1 MIRNKFKNIAFSL
14 AVVMGVG
21 MTTPVFAK
29 SDYNPGDILALG
41 SDLTDA
47 QETALRKYFNAPEGT
62 NTIYVTDEV
71 IIEQLGLD
79 PNDPANYAG
88 GCYSSAYVKLLD
100 DNKGIRVETSNLT
113 EVTESMLMNALI
125 TSGITS
131 ADVKVSAPFKVTGT
145 SALSGILAGVE
156 EVGGFEIS
164 LQQKETAQKEIET
177 TIEVGNEIGSEE
189 ASTII
194 NDVKTEV
201 IKEQPETEEEVAE
214 IVDKVTNEYNINI
227 SVDAKDS
234 IVNLMNDVN
243 ELDLDY
249 SELKNT
255 LTEAGNKLSENL
267 KELGIK
273 LKEEGFFE
281 KIKNWFVNLWDK
293 FIGLFKNDENN
304 SENEID
310 NGSTELNVEPTEEQL
325 NTSEQDPGQVI
336 KNTDTS
342 EDTTIGDEIIENQ
355 SNDDEVSEEVSI
367 PSEEGQGSEIN
378 NDSTTDNVP
387 AENSNDLST
396 DTTSSNDTIE
406 N

>member
-1 MIRNKFKNIAFSL
+1 MVRNKLKNMALSL
-14 AVVMGVG
+14 AVIMGMG
-21 MTTPVFAK
+21 MASPVFAK

-47 QETALRKYFNAPEGT
+47 QEAALRKYFNAPDGT

-100 DNKGIRVETSNLT
+100 DNSGINVKATNLT

-125 TSGITS
+125 TSGITA
-131 ADVKVSAPFKVTGT
+131 ADVKVSSPFKVTGT

-164 LQQKETAQKEIET
+164 LKQKETAQKEIET
-177 TIEVGNEIGSEE
+177 TVEVGDEIGSEE

-194 NDVKTEV
+194 NDIKTEV
-201 IKEQPETEEEVAE
+201 IKEQPKTEEEIKK
-214 IVDKVTNEYNINI
+214 IVENITNQYNVNI
-227 SVDAKDS
+227 SINAKDS
-234 IVNLMNDVN
+234 IVNLMSHVND
-243 ELDLDY
+243 LGLDY
-249 SELKNT
+249 SELKSS
-255 LTEAGNKLSENL
+255 LKEASNKLSNNL

-281 KIKNWFVNLWDK
+281 KIKNWFVDLWDK
-293 FIGLFKNDENN
+293 FINLFRSNDNNEEESKENAPLDFNQEPIKEQSDDENQNLEEEIRPVDDTQIGDTITEDSVNDENVN
-304 SENEID
+304 
-310 NGSTELNVEPTEEQL
+310 
-325 NTSEQDPGQVI
+325 
-336 KNTDTS
+336 
-342 EDTTIGDEIIENQ
+342 EDTTT
-355 SNDDEVSEEVSI
+355 SEEKQVSDDTNTNSSTMD
-367 PSEEGQGSEIN
+367 SE
-378 NDSTTDNVP
+378 
-387 AENSNDLST
+387 
-396 DTTSSNDTIE
+396 TIT

>member
-1 MIRNKFKNIAFSL
+1 MLRNKFKNIAFSL
-14 AVVMGVG
+14 AIVMGIGVA
-21 MTTPVFAK
+21 TPVFAK

-47 QETALRKYFNAPEGT
+47 QEAALRKYFNAPDGT

-100 DNKGIRVETSNLT
+100 DNSGINVTATNLT

-164 LQQKETAQKEIET
+164 LKQKETAQKEIET
-177 TIEVGNEIGSEE
+177 TVAVGDEIGSEE
-189 ASTII
+189 ASTLI

-201 IKEQPETEEEVAE
+201 IKEQPETEEEIKE
-214 IVDKVTNEYNINI
+214 IVENITNQYNVNI
-227 SVDAKDS
+227 SVNAKDS
-234 IVNLMNDVN
+234 IVNLMSDVN
-243 ELDLDY
+243 DLNLDY
-249 SELKNT
+249 SELKNS
-255 LTEAGNKLSENL
+255 LKEASNKLSNNL
-267 KELGIK
+267 KELGVK
-273 LKEEGFFE
+273 LKNEGFFE
-281 KIKNWFVNLWDK
+281 KIKNWFVDLWDK
-293 FIGLFKNDENN
+293 FINLFKTEDKNVEEEN
-304 SENEID
+304 
-310 NGSTELNVEPTEEQL
+310 TELNMEPTEEQL
-325 NTSEQDPGQVI
+325 NNGEASSLEETEATEPVEEI
-336 KNTDTS
+336 KVEELPAD
-342 EDTTIGDEIIENQ
+342 DTTIENT
-355 SNDDEVSEEVSI
+355 S
-367 PSEEGQGSEIN
+367 N
-378 NDSTTDNVP
+378 NDAN
-387 AENSNDLST
+387 
-396 DTTSSNDTIE
+396 TSSNEGQESDNTNNGTTDETTTETETIT

>member
-1 MIRNKFKNIAFSL
+1 MLRNKFKNIAFSL
-14 AVVMGVG
+14 AIVMGIGVA
-21 MTTPVFAK
+21 TPVFAK

-47 QETALRKYFNAPEGT
+47 QEAALRKYFNAPDGT

-100 DNKGIRVETSNLT
+100 DNSGINVTATNLT

-164 LQQKETAQKEIET
+164 LKQKETAQKEIET
-177 TIEVGNEIGSEE
+177 TVAVGDEIGSEE
-189 ASTII
+189 ASTLI

-201 IKEQPETEEEVAE
+201 IKEQPETEEEIKE
-214 IVDKVTNEYNINI
+214 IVENITNQYNVNI
-227 SVDAKDS
+227 SVNAKDS
-234 IVNLMNDVN
+234 IVNLMSDVN
-243 ELDLDY
+243 DLDLDY
-249 SELKNT
+249 SELKNS
-255 LTEAGNKLSENL
+255 LKEASNKLSNNL

-281 KIKNWFVNLWDK
+281 KIKNWFVDLWDK
-293 FIGLFKNDENN
+293 FISLFRSSDSNEEENTDSIPLELNQEPTQEQSEADNQNLEEEIKPVDDTQIGDTIIEEPVNDEN
-304 SENEID
+304 
-310 NGSTELNVEPTEEQL
+310 TT
-325 NTSEQDPGQVI
+325 
-336 KNTDTS
+336 
-342 EDTTIGDEIIENQ
+342 EDTTT
-355 SNDDEVSEEVSI
+355 
-367 PSEEGQGSEIN
+367 SEEGQTSDN
-378 NDSTTDNVP
+378 TD
-387 AENSNDLST
+387 
-396 DTTSSNDTIE
+396 DTIVKTETTE

>member
-1 MIRNKFKNIAFSL
+1 MLRNKFKNIAFSL
-14 AVVMGVG
+14 AIIMGIGVA
-21 MTTPVFAK
+21 TPVFAK

-47 QETALRKYFNAPEGT
+47 QEAALRKYFNAPDGT

-100 DNKGIRVETSNLT
+100 DNSGINVTATNLT

-164 LQQKETAQKEIET
+164 LKQKETAQKEIET
-177 TIEVGNEIGSEE
+177 TVAVGDEIGSEE
-189 ASTII
+189 ASTLI

-201 IKEQPETEEEVAE
+201 IKEQPETEEEIKE
-214 IVDKVTNEYNINI
+214 IVENITNQYNVNI
-227 SVDAKDS
+227 SVNAKDS
-234 IVNLMNDVN
+234 IVNLMSDVN
-243 ELDLDY
+243 DLDLDY
-249 SELKNT
+249 SELKNS
-255 LTEAGNKLSENL
+255 LKEASNKLSNNL

-281 KIKNWFVNLWDK
+281 KIKNWFVDLWDK
-293 FIGLFKNDENN
+293 FISLFRSSDSNEEENTDSIPLELNQEPTQEQSEADNQNLEEEIKPVDDTQIGDTIIEEPVNDEN
-304 SENEID
+304 
-310 NGSTELNVEPTEEQL
+310 TT
-325 NTSEQDPGQVI
+325 
-336 KNTDTS
+336 
-342 EDTTIGDEIIENQ
+342 EDTTT
-355 SNDDEVSEEVSI
+355 
-367 PSEEGQGSEIN
+367 SEEGQTSDNTDETIIETE
-378 NDSTTDNVP
+378 TT
-387 AENSNDLST
+387 EN
-396 DTTSSNDTIE
+396 
-406 N
+406 

>member
-1 MIRNKFKNIAFSL
+1 MVRNKLKNMALSIAVL
-14 AVVMGVG
+14 MGLG
-21 MTTPVFAK
+21 MASPVFAK

-47 QETALRKYFNAPEGT
+47 QEAALRKYFNAPDGT

-71 IIEQLGLD
+71 IIKQLGLD

-100 DNKGIRVETSNLT
+100 DNSGINVTATNLT

-164 LQQKETAQKEIET
+164 LKQKETAQKEIET
-177 TIEVGNEIGSEE
+177 TVAVGDEIGSEE
-189 ASTII
+189 ASTLI

-201 IKEQPETEEEVAE
+201 IKEQPETEEEIKE
-214 IVDKVTNEYNINI
+214 IVENITNQYNVNI
-227 SVDAKDS
+227 SVNAKDS
-234 IVNLMNDVN
+234 IVNLMSDVN
-243 ELDLDY
+243 DLDLDY
-249 SELKNT
+249 SELKNS
-255 LTEAGNKLSENL
+255 LKEASNKLSNNL

-281 KIKNWFVNLWDK
+281 KIKNWFVDLWDK
-293 FIGLFKNDENN
+293 FISLFRSSDSNEEENTDSIPLELNQEPTQEQSEADNQNLEEEIKPVDDTQIGDTIIEEPVNDEN
-304 SENEID
+304 
-310 NGSTELNVEPTEEQL
+310 TT
-325 NTSEQDPGQVI
+325 
-336 KNTDTS
+336 
-342 EDTTIGDEIIENQ
+342 EDTTT
-355 SNDDEVSEEVSI
+355 
-367 PSEEGQGSEIN
+367 SEEGQTSDNTDETIIETE
-378 NDSTTDNVP
+378 TT
-387 AENSNDLST
+387 EN
-396 DTTSSNDTIE
+396 
-406 N
+406 

>member
-1 MIRNKFKNIAFSL
+1 MLRNKFKNIAFSL
-14 AVVMGVG
+14 AIVMGIGVA
-21 MTTPVFAK
+21 TPVFAK

-47 QETALRKYFNAPEGT
+47 QEAALRKYFNAPDGT
-62 NTIYVTDEV
+62 NTIYVTDKV

-100 DNKGIRVETSNLT
+100 DNSGINVTATNLT

-164 LQQKETAQKEIET
+164 LKQKETAQKEIET
-177 TIEVGNEIGSEE
+177 TVEVGDEIGSEE

-194 NDVKTEV
+194 NDIKTEV
-201 IKEQPETEEEVAE
+201 IKEKPKTEEEIKK
-214 IVDKVTNEYNINI
+214 IVENITNQYNVNI
-227 SVDAKDS
+227 SINAKDS
-234 IVNLMNDVN
+234 IVNLMSDVN
-243 ELDLDY
+243 DLGLDY
-249 SELKNT
+249 SELKSS
-255 LTEAGNKLSENL
+255 LKEASNKLSNNL
-267 KELGIK
+267 KKLGIK

-281 KIKNWFVNLWDK
+281 KIKDWFVDLWDK
-293 FIGLFKNDENN
+293 FINLFRSNDNNEEESIENAPLDFNQEPIKEQSDDENQNLEEEIRPVDDTQIGDTITEDSVNDENVN
-304 SENEID
+304 
-310 NGSTELNVEPTEEQL
+310 
-325 NTSEQDPGQVI
+325 
-336 KNTDTS
+336 
-342 EDTTIGDEIIENQ
+342 EDTTT
-355 SNDDEVSEEVSI
+355 SEEKQV
-367 PSEEGQGSEIN
+367 
-378 NDSTTDNVP
+378 
-387 AENSNDLST
+387 
-396 DTTSSNDTIE
+396 SNDTNTNSSTMDSEIIT

>member
-1 MIRNKFKNIAFSL
+1 MVRNKLKNMALSIAVL
-14 AVVMGVG
+14 MGLG
-21 MTTPVFAK
+21 MASPVFAK

-47 QETALRKYFNAPEGT
+47 QEAALRKYFNAPDGT

-71 IIEQLGLD
+71 IIKQLGLD

-100 DNKGIRVETSNLT
+100 DNSGINVKATNLT

-164 LQQKETAQKEIET
+164 LKQKETAQKEIET
-177 TIEVGNEIGSEE
+177 TVEVGDEIGSEE

-194 NDVKTEV
+194 NDIKTEV
-201 IKEQPETEEEVAE
+201 IKEKPKTEEEIKK
-214 IVDKVTNEYNINI
+214 IVENITNQYNVNI
-227 SVDAKDS
+227 SINAKDS
-234 IVNLMNDVN
+234 IVNLMSHVND
-243 ELDLDY
+243 LGLDY
-249 SELKNT
+249 SELKSS
-255 LTEAGNKLSENL
+255 LKEASNKLSNNL

-281 KIKNWFVNLWDK
+281 KIKNWFVDLWDK
-293 FIGLFKNDENN
+293 FINLFRSNDNNEEESKENAPLDFNQEPIKEQSDDENQNLEEEIRPVDDTQIGDTITEDSVNDENVN
-304 SENEID
+304 
-310 NGSTELNVEPTEEQL
+310 
-325 NTSEQDPGQVI
+325 
-336 KNTDTS
+336 
-342 EDTTIGDEIIENQ
+342 EDTTTSEEKQVSDDTNTNSSTMDSEIITN
-355 SNDDEVSEEVSI
+355 
-367 PSEEGQGSEIN
+367 
-378 NDSTTDNVP
+378 
-387 AENSNDLST
+387 
-396 DTTSSNDTIE
+396 
-406 N
+406 

>member
-1 MIRNKFKNIAFSL
+1 MLRNKFKNIAFSL
-14 AVVMGVG
+14 AIVMGIGVA
-21 MTTPVFAK
+21 TPVFAK

-47 QETALRKYFNAPEGT
+47 QEAALRKYFNAPDGT

-100 DNKGIRVETSNLT
+100 DNSGINVTATNLT

-164 LQQKETAQKEIET
+164 LKQKETAQKEIET
-177 TIEVGNEIGSEE
+177 TVAVGDEIGSEE
-189 ASTII
+189 ASTLI

-201 IKEQPETEEEVAE
+201 IKKQPETEEEIKE
-214 IVDKVTNEYNINI
+214 IVENITNQYNVNI
-227 SVDAKDS
+227 SVNAKDS
-234 IVNLMNDVN
+234 IVNLMSDVN
-243 ELDLDY
+243 DLDLDY
-249 SELKNT
+249 SELKNS
-255 LTEAGNKLSENL
+255 LKEASNKLSNNL

-281 KIKNWFVNLWDK
+281 KIKNWFVDLWDK
-293 FIGLFKNDENN
+293 FISLFRSSDSNEEENTDSIPLELNQEPTKEQSEADNQNLEEEIKPVDDTQIGDTIIEESVNDEN
-304 SENEID
+304 
-310 NGSTELNVEPTEEQL
+310 TT
-325 NTSEQDPGQVI
+325 
-336 KNTDTS
+336 
-342 EDTTIGDEIIENQ
+342 EDTTT
-355 SNDDEVSEEVSI
+355 
-367 PSEEGQGSEIN
+367 SEEGQTSDNTDETIIETE
-378 NDSTTDNVP
+378 TT
-387 AENSNDLST
+387 EN
-396 DTTSSNDTIE
+396 
-406 N
+406 

>member
-1 MIRNKFKNIAFSL
+1 MVRNKLKNMALSL
-14 AVVMGVG
+14 AVIMGMG
-21 MTTPVFAK
+21 MASPVFAK

-47 QETALRKYFNAPEGT
+47 QEAALRKYFNAPDGT

-100 DNKGIRVETSNLT
+100 DNSGINVTATNLT

-164 LQQKETAQKEIET
+164 LKQKETAQKEIET
-177 TIEVGNEIGSEE
+177 TVEVGDEIGSEE
-189 ASTII
+189 PSTII
-194 NDVKTEV
+194 NDIKTEV
-201 IKEQPETEEEVAE
+201 IKEQPETEEEIKE
-214 IVDKVTNEYNINI
+214 IVENITNQYNVNI
-227 SVDAKDS
+227 SVNAKDS
-234 IVNLMNDVN
+234 IVNLMSDVN
-243 ELDLDY
+243 DLDLDY
-249 SELKNT
+249 SELKNS
-255 LTEAGNKLSENL
+255 LKEASNKLSNNL

-281 KIKNWFVNLWDK
+281 KIKNWFVDLWDK
-293 FIGLFKNDENN
+293 FISLFRSSDSNEEENTDSIPLELNQEPTKEQSEADNQNLEDDIKPVDDTQIGDTIIEESVNDEN
-304 SENEID
+304 
-310 NGSTELNVEPTEEQL
+310 TT
-325 NTSEQDPGQVI
+325 
-336 KNTDTS
+336 
-342 EDTTIGDEIIENQ
+342 EDTTT
-355 SNDDEVSEEVSI
+355 
-367 PSEEGQGSEIN
+367 SEEGQTSDNTDETIIETE
-378 NDSTTDNVP
+378 TT
-387 AENSNDLST
+387 EN
-396 DTTSSNDTIE
+396 
-406 N
+406 

>member
-1 MIRNKFKNIAFSL
+1 MVRNKLKNMALSIAVL
-14 AVVMGVG
+14 MGLG
-21 MTTPVFAK
+21 MASPVFAK

-47 QETALRKYFNAPEGT
+47 QEAALRKYFNAPDGT

-71 IIEQLGLD
+71 IIKQLGLD

-100 DNKGIRVETSNLT
+100 DNSGINVKATNLT

-164 LQQKETAQKEIET
+164 LKQKETAQKEIET
-177 TIEVGNEIGSEE
+177 TVAVGDEIGSEE
-189 ASTII
+189 ASTLI

-201 IKEQPETEEEVAE
+201 IKEQPETEEEIKE
-214 IVDKVTNEYNINI
+214 IVENITNQYNVNI
-227 SVDAKDS
+227 SVNAKDS
-234 IVNLMNDVN
+234 IVNLMSDVN
-243 ELDLDY
+243 DLDLDY
-249 SELKNT
+249 SELKNS
-255 LTEAGNKLSENL
+255 LKEASNKLSNNL

-281 KIKNWFVNLWDK
+281 KIKNWFVDLWDK
-293 FIGLFKNDENN
+293 FISLFRSSDSNEEENTDSIPLELNQEPTQEQSEADNQNLEEEIKPVDDTQIGDTIIEEPVNDEN
-304 SENEID
+304 
-310 NGSTELNVEPTEEQL
+310 TT
-325 NTSEQDPGQVI
+325 
-336 KNTDTS
+336 
-342 EDTTIGDEIIENQ
+342 EDTTT
-355 SNDDEVSEEVSI
+355 
-367 PSEEGQGSEIN
+367 SEEGQTSDNTDETIIETE
-378 NDSTTDNVP
+378 TT
-387 AENSNDLST
+387 EN
-396 DTTSSNDTIE
+396 
-406 N
+406 